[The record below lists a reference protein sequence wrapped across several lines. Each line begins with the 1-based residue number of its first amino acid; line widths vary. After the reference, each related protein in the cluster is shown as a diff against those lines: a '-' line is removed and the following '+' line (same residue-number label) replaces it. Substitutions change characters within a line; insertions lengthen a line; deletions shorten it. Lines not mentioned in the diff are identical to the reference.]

1 MSDVLAN
8 IRSRLAEEVSIAPLV
23 TVRILFGFMMFA
35 GALRFMLKGWVEQLY
50 IEPRYFFTFY
60 GFDWVQPLAGN
71 GMWFVFI
78 AMAIMALF
86 IAIGL
91 FFRFSSIAFFLL
103 FTYVELLDVSNY
115 LNHYYFISIFS
126 LLMALMPAGRRF
138 SVDVAL
144 RPQMAR
150 SSIPFWT
157 IGALRVQLGMVY
169 FFAGVAKLNADWLF
183 RAQPLQT
190 WFVPFTQLPTIGKAF
205 EWKLTAF
212 LFSWGGAIY
221 DLSIPFLLAFRKTLP
236 FAYLAVVGFH
246 VITGFMFPIG
256 MFPWV
261 MIVLTWLFFP
271 IDVHEKIVSRLERLF
286 KFRSPVSVSWNP
298 KLTNFLAYCLA
309 VHLLIQMILPFRY
322 LLYPGHLFWTEQ
334 GFRFSWRVMLMEKA
348 ASAQFYVSDP
358 ETGRVWD
365 IHNPHYLTPVQEKQ
379 MSSQPDLLLQY
390 ASILENE
397 FRSIGV
403 MDPVVTADVF
413 VALNGR
419 RSRRYIDNKL
429 DLSEVNDGFAHKDW
443 IIDYEDL

>member
-1 MSDVLAN
+1 
-8 IRSRLAEEVSIAPLV
+8 
-23 TVRILFGFMMFA
+23 
-35 GALRFMLKGWVEQLY
+35 
-50 IEPRYFFTFY
+50 
-60 GFDWVQPLAGN
+60 
-71 GMWFVFI
+71 MWFVFI
-78 AMAIMALF
+78 AMAVTALF
-86 IAIGL
+86 VAIGL
-91 FFRFSSIAFFLL
+91 FYRLSSIAFFLL

-126 LLMALMPAGRRF
+126 FLMALMPAGRRF

-144 RPQMAR
+144 RPQMTR

-190 WFVPFTQLPTIGKAF
+190 WFVPFTQFPIIGKAF

-221 DLSIPFLLAFRKTLP
+221 DLSVPFFLAFRKSLP

-246 VITGFMFPIG
+246 VITGLMFPIG

-271 IDVHEKIVSRLERLF
+271 IEVHEKIVSRLERVF
-286 KFRSPVSVSWNP
+286 KFRSPASVSCNP
-298 KLTNFLAYCLA
+298 QLTKFLAYGLA
-309 VHLLIQMILPFRY
+309 VHLVIQAVLPFRY
-322 LLYPGHLFWTEQ
+322 LLYPGHLFWTEE

-348 ASAQFYVSDP
+348 ASTQFYVSDP

-390 ASILENE
+390 ASILEDE

-403 MDPVVTADVF
+403 KDPVVTADVF

-419 RSRRYIDNKL
+419 RSRRYIDNTL
-429 DLSEVNDGFAHKDW
+429 DLSEVNDGFTHKDW